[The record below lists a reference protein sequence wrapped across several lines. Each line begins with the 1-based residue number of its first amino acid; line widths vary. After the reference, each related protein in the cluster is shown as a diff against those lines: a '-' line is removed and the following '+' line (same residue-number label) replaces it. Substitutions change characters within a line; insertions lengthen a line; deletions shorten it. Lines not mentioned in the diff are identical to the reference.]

1 MTDEELQEYYANLL
15 IIQYVGKTKAYD
27 TIKALVYMPILN
39 QLPVAVQ
46 DAFNLID
53 GTTIAVG
60 DQLDI
65 LGKYAGV
72 TRSGQGF
79 YAPITLS
86 DADFISLIRIAIVQ
100 NSSGS
105 SLFTIQANLLQF
117 FGAGGMLVFD
127 YKDMTMTYYISSS
140 VGSID
145 LVQLFV
151 TEGLLPRPMAVFIN
165 IIIYAPVID
174 KFFSFRTY
182 DLPVTNGEPFNDY
195 TTYHTDW
202 PWLTYA
208 DAIIPP

>member
-1 MTDEELQEYYANLL
+1 MTNDELQQYYANLL
-15 IIQYVGKTKAYD
+15 IIQYVGKTKAYA

-39 QLPVAVQ
+39 QLPVSVQ
-46 DAFNLID
+46 DAFNLIE

-79 YAPITLS
+79 FAPITLD

-105 SLFTIQANLLQF
+105 SLATIQQNLFDF
-117 FGAGGMLVFD
+117 FAGGMLVFD
-127 YKDMTMTYYISSS
+127 YKDMSMTYYISST

-151 TEGLLPRPMAVFIN
+151 TEGLLPRPMAVFVN

-195 TTYHTDW
+195 ADYQEDW
-202 PWLTYA
+202 PWLSYA